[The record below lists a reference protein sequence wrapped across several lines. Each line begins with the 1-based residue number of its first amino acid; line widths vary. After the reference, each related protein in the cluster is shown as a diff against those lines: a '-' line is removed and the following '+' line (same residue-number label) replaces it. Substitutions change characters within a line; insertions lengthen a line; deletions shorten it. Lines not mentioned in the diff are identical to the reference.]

1 MSKKLFK
8 NLVVVAM
15 FLFLIAPAFVF
26 VAHAQTDA
34 DLGLEY
40 ADQLGLANPDD
51 PDPRQMAV
59 NVVKYLMTF
68 LGIIAVVVI
77 LIGGFQ
83 WMTAGGN
90 EDKVA
95 SAKKMIIAGAIGLII
110 ILAAYAIVQFVIN
123 TTGGLIEGDVL

>member
-1 MSKKLFK
+1 MSTKLFK
-8 NLVVVAM
+8 NLAVVAM
-15 FLFLIAPAFVF
+15 LLFLIAPAFVF
-26 VAHAQTDA
+26 VAQAQDA

-40 ADQLGLANPDD
+40 ADQLGLADPDD

-59 NVVKYLMTF
+59 NIVKYLMTF

-77 LIGGFQ
+77 LIGGFR

-123 TTGGLIEGDVL
+123 TTGGLIQGEVL